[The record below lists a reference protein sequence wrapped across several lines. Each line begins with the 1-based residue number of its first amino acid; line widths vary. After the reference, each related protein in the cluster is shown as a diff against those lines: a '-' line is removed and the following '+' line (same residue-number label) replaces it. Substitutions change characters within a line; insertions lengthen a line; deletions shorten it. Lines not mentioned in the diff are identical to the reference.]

1 MKLPAS
7 ETDIRK
13 PNGAAPPQFKMSVQK
28 SPMKKSEVLNHKAPR
43 SVPKSVIKPAVK
55 SNYLPIPSKE
65 ELVMAD
71 WAETMKATGNSEAAI
86 KEFISKY
93 LVGK

>member
-13 PNGAAPPQFKMSVQK
+13 PNGVAATQFKLSTHK
-28 SPMKKSEVLNHKAPR
+28 SPTAKLNLLNPKAPR
-43 SVPKSVIKPAVK
+43 AVPKSVIKPMVK
-55 SNYLPIPSKE
+55 SNYLRIPTKE
-65 ELVMAD
+65 ELAMDD

>member
-1 MKLPAS
+1 MKLPAG

-28 SPMKKSEVLNHKAPR
+28 KPLSKSQVVNPKAPR
-43 SVPKSVIKPAVK
+43 AVPKSVIKPAVK

-65 ELVMAD
+65 ELAMQD